1 MNTFLKVL
9 GSIALIVIGCWL
21 GVALLQAG
29 LEVTG
34 DLFYWFR
41 RKLLPGLIWAI
52 IIGLGLL
59 FSWRVMFGRAT
70 GE

>member
-9 GSIALIVIGCWL
+9 GSIALIVIFCWI

-41 RKLLPGLIWAI
+41 RKLLPGLIWACVWGGGI
-52 IIGLGLL
+52 
-59 FSWRVMFGRAT
+59 FFVYRVAFRRGRA
-70 GE
+70 